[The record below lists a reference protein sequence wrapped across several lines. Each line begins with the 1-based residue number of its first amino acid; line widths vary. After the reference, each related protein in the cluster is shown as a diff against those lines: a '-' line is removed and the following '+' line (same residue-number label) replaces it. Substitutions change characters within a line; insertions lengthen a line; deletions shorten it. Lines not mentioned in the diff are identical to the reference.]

1 MIGTPA
7 CRIAVRAA
15 VLFPMSSI
23 DDGGGPIHTRPAS
36 STARANAAFSARKP

>member
-7 CRIAVRAA
+7 AAIACRARV
-15 VLFPMSSI
+15 FEPMSSI
-23 DDGGGPIHTRPAS
+23 ADGGGPIHVKLAA